1 MYTVNDVS
9 RRYGDTLL
17 FEHVTFTIN
26 PGDRIGLVGPNGAGK
41 SSLLRILTGED
52 RPDTGS
58 IGAQP
63 GATLGYLRQGFSDI
77 PAGTLADLLDVPT
90 RGLLAAQCALEEATL
105 AFGDAER
112 DPDEVADIFQLAS
125 DRFEAR
131 GGYAAL
137 AELDALLDRFG
148 LADIPH
154 HRPLASLSGGQK
166 TRAGLAALLVTRPD
180 VLVLDEPTNHLDAD
194 ALDWLASYLRSW
206 PGAMLIVSHDRAFL
220 DGVATSILAI
230 DDIAKSVTPYTG
242 NYSDFIAAKQREEAD
257 AEAAWERQQAEV
269 ARINRDIRAAETK
282 ARSIESNTID
292 YAVRKKAAKIARPAV
307 VRKKK
312 LERMLDSA
320 DAAERPVRR
329 WGLAMDLDA
338 PEGGARDVLVME
350 KVHVALGGH
359 PVLRGLDLHLRHG
372 ERVALLGDNGSGK
385 TTLMRVVT
393 GELTPDSGD
402 VRLGSG
408 VRVGYFAQEQQ
419 VLEPEL
425 TVLQQAG
432 KAAAMLESELRAEL
446 HKFLFGGDTVHRRI
460 ADLSYGERARLML
473 ALLVLKQ
480 TSLLLLDEPMN
491 HLDIESREEFEQALA
506 AFPGTVLMVLHDR
519 YAVGR
524 LAGRV
529 VELKQGVLAERFDLE
544 RSCSGVGLTRYATY
558 PHALGCSSGA
568 FVFVV
573 GLTMGYVA
581 CSRRHRYWRAVRSN

>member
-17 FEHVTFTIN
+17 FEHVSFSIN
-26 PGDRIGLVGPNGAGK
+26 SGDRIGLVGPNGAGK
-41 SSLLRILTGED
+41 SSLLRILTGEE
-52 RPDTGS
+52 RPESGS
-58 IGAQP
+58 VSARP

-77 PAGTLADLLDVPT
+77 PDGTLADLLDVPT
-90 RGLLAAQCALEEATL
+90 RGLIAAHEALDASTV
-105 AFGDAER
+105 AFGDPGR
-112 DPDEVADIFQLAS
+112 DPDEVSNIFQAAS
-125 DRFEAR
+125 DRFESR
-131 GGYAAL
+131 GGYTAL
-137 AELDALLDRFG
+137 AELNSLLDRFG

-154 HRPLASLSGGQK
+154 GRSLSSLSGGQK
-166 TRAGLAALLVTRPD
+166 TRAGLAALLVTSPD
-180 VLVLDEPTNHLDAD
+180 LLVLDEPTNHLDAA
-194 ALDWLASYLRSW
+194 ALDWLASYLSSW
-206 PGAMLIVSHDRAFL
+206 SGAMLIVSHDRAFL
-220 DGVATSILAI
+220 DSVATSILAI
-230 DDIAKSVTPYTG
+230 DDITKSVAAYSG

-257 AEAAWERQQAEV
+257 ADAAWEQQQTEV

-312 LERMLDSA
+312 LERMLDA
-320 DAAERPVRR
+320 TDAAQRPVRR

-338 PEGGARDVLVME
+338 PDGGARDVLIMDD
-350 KVHVALGGH
+350 VHIALGGD
-359 PVLRGLDLHLRHG
+359 PILRGLDLHLRHG
-372 ERVALLGDNGSGK
+372 DRVALLGENGSGK
-385 TTLMRVVT
+385 TTLLRVIT
-393 GELTPDSGD
+393 GELIPDTGE

-432 KAAAMLESELRAEL
+432 KAAAMSEGELRAEL

-506 AFPGTVLMVLHDR
+506 SFPGTVLMVLHDR
-519 YAVGR
+519 YAVER
-524 LAGRV
+524 LATRV
-529 VELKQGVLAERFDLE
+529 VELRHGVLVERFDLE
-544 RSCSGVGLTRYATY
+544 RGE
-558 PHALGCSSGA
+558 
-568 FVFVV
+568 
-573 GLTMGYVA
+573 
-581 CSRRHRYWRAVRSN
+581 AV